1 MGASGGK
8 KPERTST
15 SKSAAARVEVSGIC
29 SLTVEKP
36 AGRGTASARR
46 SRGLKA
52 GASGV
57 GIAGM
62 REGTAVASS
71 DNGCGVGS
79 NGGESAAGSEAKE
92 RPATGMEAS
101 LMTVEEDEEAEERR
115 TRRWW
120 SDVDVDG

>member
-1 MGASGGK
+1 
-8 KPERTST
+8 
-15 SKSAAARVEVSGIC
+15 
-29 SLTVEKP
+29 
-36 AGRGTASARR
+36 
-46 SRGLKA
+46 
-52 GASGV
+52 
-57 GIAGM
+57 M

-79 NGGESAAGSEAKE
+79 NSGESASGSEAKE

-101 LMTVEEDEEAEERR
+101 LMTAEEDEEAEERR